1 MSATATLPSER
12 QLGPD
17 SPAGHPFPSEPARW
31 RYRMIAH
38 ADPGLLPR
46 LVAPVAKL
54 GLVPGHCSFTLRDDG
69 LAAVELAVAGITRAQ
84 ADHLR
89 LVYSV
94 LPAMRAVELAGLG
107 G

>member
-1 MSATATLPSER
+1 MSASAALPTERAVGSDDPTGASLPS
-12 QLGPD
+12 
-17 SPAGHPFPSEPARW
+17 AACW

-46 LVAPVAKL
+46 LLAPVAKL
-54 GLVPGHCSFTLRDDG
+54 GLVPDHCSFTRRADG
-69 LAAVELAVAGITRAQ
+69 LASVELAVAGVTRLQ

-94 LPAMRAVELAGLG
+94 MPAMRAVELVALG